1 MEELLESLVKTI
13 VFINTKCSWSP
24 PLFPSAVVM
33 KNNRIEEQEEQFE
46 NKYLVIQGK
55 KNFIV
60 PKKLDLWN

>member
-46 NKYLVIQGK
+46 NRYLVIQGK
-55 KNFIV
+55 GI
-60 PKKLDLWN
+60 L